1 MSELAGPNNIVAC
14 RLWLISDP
22 ISRSLL
28 STLTV
33 IDSAKLIGLHCSR
46 CPFGKIIY
54 HFKTVAYAFRL
65 NSFRWNFRRF
75 DLDFWQ
81 KLYFWSDLRG
91 VVKNYRDR
99 FYFSKSTKLRNL
111 RLSLLGNN
119 STPLQHISSCA
130 STTLE
135 IIFGQRLSS
144 FVAFC
149 LITFAL
155 WNYLTCSQFLISEIK
170 KSLRRLY
177 LKMWRLLRLSNIV
190 IGQKRL
196 NRNRLVS
203 RNFLPS
209 CGDFLNKFGW
219 NSSYPQIPN
228 SQTYMVEH
236 LQS

>member
-65 NSFRWNFRRF
+65 NSFGWNCRRF
-75 DLDFWQ
+75 DKNFWQ
-81 KLYFWSDLRG
+81 KLYLWSDLRG
-91 VVKNYRDR
+91 VIENYRDR
-99 FYFSKSTKLRNL
+99 FYFSKSTKLRHI
-111 RLSLLGNN
+111 RLCILWNN
-119 STPLQHISSCA
+119 STPLQNISSSA

-135 IIFGQRLSS
+135 ISFGQRLSS

-149 LITFAL
+149 LTFPH
-155 WNYLTCSQFLISEIK
+155 FEI
-170 KSLRRLY
+170 
-177 LKMWRLLRLSNIV
+177 I
-190 IGQKRL
+190 
-196 NRNRLVS
+196 
-203 RNFLPS
+203 
-209 CGDFLNKFGW
+209 
-219 NSSYPQIPN
+219 
-228 SQTYMVEH
+228 
-236 LQS
+236 